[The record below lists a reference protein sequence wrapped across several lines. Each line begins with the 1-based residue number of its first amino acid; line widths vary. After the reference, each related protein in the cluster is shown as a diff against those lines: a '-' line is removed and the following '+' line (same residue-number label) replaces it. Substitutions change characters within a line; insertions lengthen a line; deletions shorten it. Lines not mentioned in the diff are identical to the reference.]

1 LHIDQLEPTHI
12 YVDNEAAIYIAN
24 NLVFHGKTK
33 HFKIK
38 LYFLREIQKE
48 GEVILFYCITNDQIV
63 DVLTKA
69 LSKANFEELR
79 SKLCV
84 YCWC

>member
-1 LHIDQLEPTHI
+1 
-12 YVDNEAAIYIAN
+12 
-24 NLVFHGKTK
+24 
-33 HFKIK
+33 

-69 LSKANFEELR
+69 LSKANFEELK
-79 SKLCV
+79 SKLGVCR
-84 YCWC
+84 CH